1 QHRKARSI
9 ARLHGIREARR
20 KAKEEE
26 EANKKNKHNPT
37 FLTRSASRS
46 STPSSSS
53 ASSQKTADAS
63 AFEDPIPYSGLFR
76 IRPMPLADSSRQ
88 LSLHLF
94 NQQEQMHATA
104 GPTGPGEPAGIHPQK
119 PPVLA
124 STTDELSKFSNESLH
139 SYSFT
144 NGTHDKTFIEG
155 RRSIFYRSIDFMKQ
169 KFKGWQ
175 VPISNVF
182 PVSASTTPTDNFSIG
197 AYPSPTMSSPL
208 SAFTEP
214 TSSTAAAGSTKP
226 KLKRTMTDV
235 PTSSST
241 SSASLQQIKERTTRP
256 LSVATISTAGG
267 TNYSSLHSPT
277 RFVPQN
283 QAMITT
289 DQNWG
294 IIMANDVSSLV
305 FGHHGGELTT
315 MRILDLV
322 ASPYKEKLEALLHHQ
337 QLQIQESSG
346 DYSKD
351 EHVLLCGKVI
361 RIQKRNSHSAAASLW
376 LKQRRDTT
384 GQLVYIWVFEEI
396 SESVVSAVISS
407 SGEILNIEGAVFD
420 LFAYDYMELL
430 GRSITTLIPAL
441 EKLQSVDPET
451 SFATLD
457 VHQINVIK
465 FFGSKSKNGS
475 TFPIICKILNPSEHI
490 DPEANPFNLDQDSM
504 EGYLLRI
511 ISMPAIAGVITIHA
525 SGLIQSANT
534 VFTKY
539 LFGYP
544 AADLNEKRSINDLI
558 PQFQS
563 ILEKLLEEKDKPLD
577 GEYVQLSEGAVVTAT
592 IIRRTA
598 AEVRKPS
605 ILSPDFFAKPQD
617 SLNSNSSNSSTG
629 SPSIGSNGSAKQS
642 SAFKRNFGMSALLK
656 KTNSAFVSNSGI
668 VGLHRDGTPLDI
680 DIQIR
685 MIESPEGRMFAVWIT
700 YDREISFTREPNRK
714 PLVAPPI
721 TPMKSLSSV
730 MEDVQAT
737 ATTTTSAAI
746 AASPSEINGGEQVVP
761 DTCDSSSD
769 DTPAGGPG
777 YPQTPKSNHVPPSV
791 KTSMGRQFSSELSS
805 PSSCASPCS
814 PAPSTPSSSS
824 RMSIDNLKSQY
835 SAVTHQHSIADY
847 DILDSL
853 GQGAYG
859 QVKLCCL
866 KSSTNKVVMKYIV
879 KSRILVDCWM
889 NDRILGMIP
898 MEVSIMDTL
907 RRIPH
912 SNIVLMMDFFEDEE
926 YYYVEMA
933 LHGSGMD
940 LFDYIELTPYMTEDE
955 IRTIFKQI
963 CDAVY
968 HLHSN
973 KIVHR
978 DIKDENVILDQQGK
992 IQLIDFGSSAY
1003 LKEGKKFDT
1012 FCGTL
1017 DYAAPEVLTGKKYE
1031 GRKQDIWALGILLY
1045 TLIYKENPFYNIDEI
1060 LSRDLRVPFV
1070 LSEDSI
1076 ALIRR
1081 MLSREIDKRPF
1092 IEEVLAHPWMTATS
1106 KSTPSSNGSS
1116 KS

>member
-1 QHRKARSI
+1 MPLA
-9 ARLHGIREARR
+9 
-20 KAKEEE
+20 
-26 EANKKNKHNPT
+26 
-37 FLTRSASRS
+37 
-46 STPSSSS
+46 SS
-53 ASSQKTADAS
+53 ASTQDTAA
-63 AFEDPIPYSGLFR
+63 
-76 IRPMPLADSSRQ
+76 
-88 LSLHLF
+88 H
-94 NQQEQMHATA
+94 
-104 GPTGPGEPAGIHPQK
+104 GEGSNLQNNNNSTRAPPQ
-119 PPVLA
+119 PVMA
-124 STTDELSKFSNESLH
+124 STTDELAKFSNESLH

-144 NGTHDKTFIEG
+144 NGTHDKTFVEG

-169 KFKGWQ
+169 KIKGWQ

-182 PVSASTTPTDNFSIG
+182 PHSASTTPTDNFSIG
-197 AYPSPTMSSPL
+197 AYPSPIPSSNFSE
-208 SAFTEP
+208 SATNGG
-214 TSSTAAAGSTKP
+214 ATKP

-235 PTSSST
+235 PAST
-241 SSASLQQIKERTTRP
+241 STLQQVKERGNRP
-256 LSVATISTAGG
+256 LSIATISTAG
-267 TNYSSLHSPT
+267 NFSSLHSPT
-277 RFVPQN
+277 RFVPQS

-305 FGHHGGELTT
+305 FGYHGSELTT
-315 MRILDLV
+315 RTILDLV
-322 ASPYKEKLEALLHHQ
+322 ASPYKEKLEALLHQ
-337 QLQIQESSG
+337 QMQDGSR
-346 DYSKD
+346 DSKD

-361 RIQKRNSHSAAASLW
+361 RIQKRNSHSAAASVW
-376 LKQRRDTT
+376 LKQRKDAN
-384 GQLVYIWVFEEI
+384 GQLLYIWVFEEI

-420 LFAYDYMELL
+420 LYAYDYMELL

-441 EKLQSVDPET
+441 EKLQSVDPDT

-465 FFGSKSKNGS
+465 FFGARSKNGS
-475 TFPIICKILNPSEHI
+475 TFPIICKVLNPSEHI
-490 DPEANPFNLDQDSM
+490 DPEANPFNLDHDSM
-504 EGYLLRI
+504 DGYLLRI
-511 ISMPAIAGVITIHA
+511 ISMPAIAGVITCHD

-544 AADLNEKRSINDLI
+544 ATELNEKKSINDLI

-563 ILEKLLEEKDKPLD
+563 ILDKLLDEKDLPLD
-577 GEYVQLSEGAVVTAT
+577 DDYVRLTEGAVVTAT

-598 AEVRKPS
+598 AEAPKPS
-605 ILSPDFFAKPQD
+605 ILSPDFFVKPQD
-617 SLNSNSSNSSTG
+617 SNSSSTTE
-629 SPSIGSNGSAKQS
+629 PPNITNKQT

-656 KTNSAFVSNSGI
+656 RTNNAFVSNSGI

-685 MIESPEGRMFAVWIT
+685 MIESPQGRMFAVWIT
-700 YDREISFTREPNRK
+700 YDRDISFTREPNRK
-714 PLVAPPI
+714 PAPAPAL
-721 TPMKSLSSV
+721 TPSKSLSEA
-730 MEDVQAT
+730 MEDLRSIVDSST
-737 ATTTTSAAI
+737 GS
-746 AASPSEINGGEQVVP
+746 EQVVP
-761 DTCDSSSD
+761 DVNETMSD
-769 DTPAGGPG
+769 ATTEDLQPPR
-777 YPQTPKSNHVPPSV
+777 TPKSGNLPNV
-791 KTSMGRQFSSELSS
+791 KTSLNHHFSSDSGS
-805 PSSCASPCS
+805 APSSCASPAS
-814 PAPSTPSSSS
+814 PAPSTPSS
-824 RMSIDNLKSQY
+824 RLSIDNMKSQY
-835 SAVTHQHSIADY
+835 SAVTKLHSIADY

-866 KSSTNKVVMKYIV
+866 KEGTNKVVMKYIV
-879 KSRILVDCWM
+879 KSRILVDCWT

-898 MEVSIMDTL
+898 MEVSIMHTL

-912 SNIVLMMDFFEDEE
+912 PNIVLMMDFFEDEE

-933 LHGSGMD
+933 LHGAGMD

-955 IRTIFKQI
+955 IRAIFRQI

-978 DIKDENVILDQQGK
+978 DIKDENVILDQKGK

-1070 LSEDSI
+1070 LSEESI
-1076 ALIRR
+1076 GLIKW
-1081 MLSREIDKRPF
+1081 MLSRDIEKRPL
-1092 IEEVLAHPWMTATS
+1092 IDDVLAHPWMTALS
-1106 KSTPSSNGSS
+1106 KTPESSSTA
-1116 KS
+1116 

>member
-1 QHRKARSI
+1 MPLA
-9 ARLHGIREARR
+9 
-20 KAKEEE
+20 
-26 EANKKNKHNPT
+26 
-37 FLTRSASRS
+37 
-46 STPSSSS
+46 SS
-53 ASSQKTADAS
+53 ASSTQSPTLHQVNNPAAHG
-63 AFEDPIPYSGLFR
+63 EG
-76 IRPMPLADSSRQ
+76 
-88 LSLHLF
+88 SLQI
-94 NQQEQMHATA
+94 N
-104 GPTGPGEPAGIHPQK
+104 K
-119 PPVLA
+119 PPVMA
-124 STTDELSKFSNESLH
+124 STTDELAKFSNESLH

-144 NGTHDKTFIEG
+144 NGTHDKTFVEG

-169 KFKGWQ
+169 KIKGWQ

-182 PVSASTTPTDNFSIG
+182 PYSAPTTPTDNFSIG
-197 AYPSPTMSSPL
+197 AYPSPTPSSN
-208 SAFTEP
+208 ANNGTG
-214 TSSTAAAGSTKP
+214 TTKP

-235 PTSSST
+235 PAST
-241 SSASLQQIKERTTRP
+241 STPLQHVKERGNRP
-256 LSVATISTAGG
+256 LSVATISTAG
-267 TNYSSLHSPT
+267 NYSSLHSPT
-277 RFVPQN
+277 RFVPQS

-305 FGHHGGELTT
+305 FGYHGSELTT
-315 MRILDLV
+315 KTILDLV
-322 ASPYKEKLEALLHHQ
+322 ASPYKEKLEALLHQ
-337 QLQIQESSG
+337 QMQDGSP
-346 DYSKD
+346 DSKD

-361 RIQKRNSHSAAASLW
+361 RIQKRNSHSAAASVW
-376 LKQRRDTT
+376 LKQRKDAN
-384 GQLVYIWVFEEI
+384 GQLLYIWVFEEI

-420 LFAYDYMELL
+420 LYAYDYMELL

-441 EKLQSVDPET
+441 EKLQTVDPDT

-457 VHQINVIK
+457 VHHINVIK
-465 FFGSKSKNGS
+465 FFGARSKNGS
-475 TFPIICKILNPSEHI
+475 TFPIICKVLNPSEHI
-490 DPEANPFNLDQDSM
+490 DPETNPFDLDHDSM
-504 EGYLLRI
+504 DGYLLRI
-511 ISMPAIAGVITIHA
+511 ISMPAIAGVITCHD

-544 AADLNEKRSINDLI
+544 ATELNEKKSINDLI

-563 ILEKLLEEKDKPLD
+563 ILDKLLDEKDLPLD
-577 GEYVQLSEGAVVTAT
+577 DDYLRLTEGAVVTAT

-598 AEVRKPS
+598 AEAPKPS

-617 SLNSNSSNSSTG
+617 GNSNSTTASS
-629 SPSIGSNGSAKQS
+629 SITNKQS
-642 SAFKRNFGMSALLK
+642 SAFKRNFGMSMLLK
-656 KTNSAFVSNSGI
+656 KPNNAFMSNSGI
-668 VGLHRDGTPLDI
+668 VGLHRDITPLDI

-685 MIESPEGRMFAVWIT
+685 MIESPQGRMFAVWIT
-700 YDREISFTREPNRK
+700 YDRDISFTREPNRK
-714 PLVAPPI
+714 PAPAPAL
-721 TPMKSLSSV
+721 TPSKSLSEA
-730 MEDVQAT
+730 MEDLRSMVN
-737 ATTTTSAAI
+737 
-746 AASPSEINGGEQVVP
+746 SPSGSEQVVP
-761 DTCDSSSD
+761 DLNESMSDATTEDLQPPRTPRSGNLPNVTTSLNRHFSSD
-769 DTPAGGPG
+769 SA
-777 YPQTPKSNHVPPSV
+777 
-791 KTSMGRQFSSELSS
+791 SS
-805 PSSCASPCS
+805 PSSCASPAS
-814 PAPSTPSSSS
+814 PAPSTPSS
-824 RMSIDNLKSQY
+824 RLSIDNMKSQY
-835 SAVTHQHSIADY
+835 SAVTKLHNISDY

-866 KSSTNKVVMKYIV
+866 KGGSTKVVMKYIV
-879 KSRILVDCWM
+879 KSRILVDCWT

-898 MEVSIMDTL
+898 MEVSIMHTL

-912 SNIVLMMDFFEDEE
+912 PNIVLMMDFFEDEE

-955 IRTIFKQI
+955 IRAIFRQI
-963 CDAVY
+963 CDAVH

-978 DIKDENVILDQQGK
+978 DIKDENVILDQNGK

-1070 LSEDSI
+1070 LSEESI
-1076 ALIRR
+1076 ELIRW
-1081 MLSREIDKRPF
+1081 MLSRDIEKRPL
-1092 IEEVLAHPWMTATS
+1092 IDDVLAHPWMTAPS
-1106 KSTPSSNGSS
+1106 KTPESSSTA
-1116 KS
+1116 

>member
-1 QHRKARSI
+1 
-9 ARLHGIREARR
+9 
-20 KAKEEE
+20 
-26 EANKKNKHNPT
+26 
-37 FLTRSASRS
+37 
-46 STPSSSS
+46 
-53 ASSQKTADAS
+53 
-63 AFEDPIPYSGLFR
+63 
-76 IRPMPLADSSRQ
+76 
-88 LSLHLF
+88 
-94 NQQEQMHATA
+94 MHATGA
-104 GPTGPGEPAGIHPQK
+104 TL
-119 PPVLA
+119 PPIAPRAPVMA
-124 STTDELSKFSNESLH
+124 STTDELAKFSNESLH

-169 KFKGWQ
+169 KIKGWQ
-175 VPISNVF
+175 VPMSNVF

-197 AYPSPTMSSPL
+197 AYPSPTPSAL

-214 TSSTAAAGSTKP
+214 TSTGPAKP

-235 PTSSST
+235 PSSSA
-241 SSASLQQIKERTTRP
+241 ASLQQIKDRTARP
-256 LSVATISTAGG
+256 LSVATISTVG
-267 TNYSSLHSPT
+267 NYSSLHSPT

-305 FGHHGGELTT
+305 FGYHGGELTT

-322 ASPYKEKLEALLHHQ
+322 ASPYKEKLDTLLRQ
-337 QLQIQESSG
+337 QEHDAG
-346 DYSKD
+346 DNGND

-376 LKQRRDTT
+376 LKQRRDAS

-420 LFAYDYMELL
+420 LYAYDYMELL

-490 DPEANPFNLDQDSM
+490 DPEANPFNLDQESM
-504 EGYLLRI
+504 DGYLLRI
-511 ISMPAIAGVITIHA
+511 ISMPAIAGVITTHA
-525 SGLIQSANT
+525 SGMIQSANT

-544 AADLNEKRSINDLI
+544 AADLNETRSINDLI

-592 IIRRTA
+592 IIRKTA

-605 ILSPDFFAKPQD
+605 ILSPDFFAQPKSQD
-617 SLNSNSSNSSTG
+617 DSPNPDSSNTESPAVG
-629 SPSIGSNGSAKQS
+629 SKQS
-642 SAFKRNFGMSALLK
+642 SVFKRNFGMSALLK
-656 KTNSAFVSNSGI
+656 RTNNAFVSNSGI

-700 YDREISFTREPNRK
+700 YDREISFSREPNKK
-714 PLVAPPI
+714 PLVAPAL
-721 TPMKSLSSV
+721 TPLKSLSSA

-737 ATTTTSAAI
+737 PTS
-746 AASPSEINGGEQVVP
+746 SETSSEQVVP
-761 DTCDSSSD
+761 DTSDAIEGTLEPSS
-769 DTPAGGPG
+769 PG
-777 YPQTPKSNHVPPSV
+777 TPKSAHLPSV
-791 KTSMGRQFSSELSS
+791 TTSLSRQFSSELSS
-805 PSSCASPCS
+805 SSSCASPCS
-814 PAPSTPSSSS
+814 PAPSTPSSRLST
-824 RMSIDNLKSQY
+824 DNLKTQY
-835 SAVTHQHSIADY
+835 SAVTHQHTIADY

-866 KSSTNKVVMKYIV
+866 KSGSNKVVMKYIV
-879 KSRILVDCWM
+879 KSRILVDCWT

-898 MEVSIMDTL
+898 MEVSIMHTL
-907 RRIPH
+907 RLIPH
-912 SNIVLMMDFFEDEE
+912 PNIVLMMDFFEDEE
-926 YYYVEMA
+926 HYYVEMA
-933 LHGSGMD
+933 LHGAGMD

-955 IRTIFKQI
+955 IRNIFKQV

-978 DIKDENVILDQQGK
+978 DIKDENVILDQEGK

-1081 MLSREIDKRPF
+1081 MLSRDIDKRPY
-1092 IEEVLAHPWMTATS
+1092 IEEVLSHPWMTAS
-1106 KSTPSSNGSS
+1106 GVTPNGSS
-1116 KS
+1116 SP

>member
-1 QHRKARSI
+1 MP
-9 ARLHGIREARR
+9 LD
-20 KAKEEE
+20 
-26 EANKKNKHNPT
+26 
-37 FLTRSASRS
+37 
-46 STPSSSS
+46 SS
-53 ASSQKTADAS
+53 ASPQDIAAHGEGSTLQNNKNNNNNNNNNNST
-63 AFEDPIPYSGLFR
+63 
-76 IRPMPLADSSRQ
+76 RP
-88 LSLHLF
+88 
-94 NQQEQMHATA
+94 
-104 GPTGPGEPAGIHPQK
+104 PA
-119 PPVLA
+119 PPVMA
-124 STTDELSKFSNESLH
+124 STTDELAKFSNESLH

-144 NGTHDKTFIEG
+144 NGTHDKTFVEG

-169 KFKGWQ
+169 KIKGWQ

-182 PVSASTTPTDNFSIG
+182 PHSASTTPTDNFSIG
-197 AYPSPTMSSPL
+197 AYPSPTPSSIANF
-208 SAFTEP
+208 SEP
-214 TSSTAAAGSTKP
+214 TTNGEIQKP

-235 PTSSST
+235 PAST
-241 SSASLQQIKERTTRP
+241 STLQQVKERGNRP
-256 LSVATISTAGG
+256 LSIATISTAG
-267 TNYSSLHSPT
+267 NYSSLHSPT
-277 RFVPQN
+277 RFVPQS

-305 FGHHGGELTT
+305 FGYHGSELTT
-315 MRILDLV
+315 RTILDLV
-322 ASPYKEKLEALLHHQ
+322 ASPYKEKLEALLHQ
-337 QLQIQESSG
+337 QMQDGSR
-346 DYSKD
+346 DSKD

-361 RIQKRNSHSAAASLW
+361 RIQKRNSHSAAASVW
-376 LKQRRDTT
+376 LKQRKDAN
-384 GQLVYIWVFEEI
+384 GQLLYIWVFEEI

-420 LFAYDYMELL
+420 LYAYDYMELL

-441 EKLQSVDPET
+441 QKLQTVDPDT

-465 FFGSKSKNGS
+465 FFGARSKNGS
-475 TFPIICKILNPSEHI
+475 TFPIICKVLNPSEHI
-490 DPEANPFNLDQDSM
+490 DPEANPFNLDHDSM
-504 EGYLLRI
+504 DGYLLRI
-511 ISMPAIAGVITIHA
+511 ISMPAIAGVITCHD

-544 AADLNEKRSINDLI
+544 ATELNEKKSINDLI

-563 ILEKLLEEKDKPLD
+563 ILDKLLDEKDLSLD
-577 GEYVQLSEGAVVTAT
+577 DDYVRLTEGAVVTAT

-598 AEVRKPS
+598 AEAPKPS

-617 SLNSNSSNSSTG
+617 SNSNSTTG
-629 SPSIGSNGSAKQS
+629 SPSITNKQS

-656 KTNSAFVSNSGI
+656 RTNNAFVSNSGI

-685 MIESPEGRMFAVWIT
+685 MIESPQGRMFAVWIT
-700 YDREISFTREPNRK
+700 YDRDISFTREPNRK
-714 PLVAPPI
+714 PAPAPAL
-721 TPMKSLSSV
+721 TPSKSLSEA
-730 MEDVQAT
+730 MEDLRSMVDSST
-737 ATTTTSAAI
+737 GS
-746 AASPSEINGGEQVVP
+746 EQVVP
-761 DTCDSSSD
+761 DVSETKSD
-769 DTPAGGPG
+769 ATTEDMQPPR
-777 YPQTPKSNHVPPSV
+777 TPKSGSLPNV
-791 KTSMGRQFSSELSS
+791 KTSLNRHFSSDSASS
-805 PSSCASPCS
+805 PSSCASPAS
-814 PAPSTPSSSS
+814 PAPSTPSS
-824 RMSIDNLKSQY
+824 RLSIDNMKSQY
-835 SAVTHQHSIADY
+835 SAVTKLHSIADY

-866 KSSTNKVVMKYIV
+866 KGGSNKVVMKYIV
-879 KSRILVDCWM
+879 KSRILVDCWT

-898 MEVSIMDTL
+898 MEVSIMHTL

-912 SNIVLMMDFFEDEE
+912 PNIVLMTDFFEDEE

-933 LHGSGMD
+933 LHGAGMD

-955 IRTIFKQI
+955 IRGIFRQI
-963 CDAVY
+963 CDAVH

-978 DIKDENVILDQQGK
+978 DIKDENVILDQKGK

-1070 LSEDSI
+1070 LSEESI
-1076 ALIRR
+1076 ALIRW
-1081 MLSREIDKRPF
+1081 MLSRDIEKRPL
-1092 IEEVLAHPWMTATS
+1092 IDDVLAHPWMTAPS
-1106 KSTPSSNGSS
+1106 KTPESSSTA
-1116 KS
+1116 